1 MTITDEMVEKAFIAH
16 SQATWRGE
24 PPRTRSALEAVAPM
38 IRKAALEEAAKW
50 HDYQAG
56 YARSKVTPGMSYR
69 ESEIYEDSVAHH
81 ECSAAAI
88 RTLADKEGNP

>member
-38 IRKAALEEAAKW
+38 IRKAALEEAAKIAKGAW
-50 HDYQAG
+50 LSCPYGELADVDAMW
-56 YARSKVTPGMSYR
+56 AL
-69 ESEIYEDSVAHH
+69 SEYTE
-81 ECSAAAI
+81 AAI
-88 RTLADKEGNP
+88 RTLADKEGA